1 MSRWMMT
8 RVVLMVAM
16 SIVAPR
22 WAEAASGDADGTYTV
37 SVTKVELSKDSGATY
52 ITVFSGSQEINI
64 ASANAGA
71 VAAGLASGVSCEAGT
86 YDRIRVTLGSTL
98 LVKGFVT
105 DGPTTYYTNGITFGV
120 DVSAYAT
127 STFTI
132 SNPVQ
137 VYTVAPPIAVQPG
150 SSPKVTVSFNTSG
163 VIVAGPSINPPSVTI
178 ASS

>member
-8 RVVLMVAM
+8 RAALLLAISVTV
-16 SIVAPR
+16 PG

-37 SVTKVELSKDSGATY
+37 TVTKIELSKDSGATY
-52 ITVFSGSQEINI
+52 ITVFSGSQAINI

-71 VAAGLASGVSCEAGT
+71 VAAGLVSGVSCEAGR
-86 YDRIRVTLGSTL
+86 YDRIRVTLGSSL

-105 DGPTTYYTNGITFGV
+105 DGPTTYYTNGSTFGI
-120 DVSAYAT
+120 DVSAYAI

-137 VYTVAPPIAVQPG
+137 VYTIAPPIIVGPG
-150 SSPKVTVSFNTSG
+150 SSPKVTVKFDTSG
-163 VIVAGPSINPPSVTI
+163 VIVAGPNVNAPSVTI
-178 ASS
+178 SSS